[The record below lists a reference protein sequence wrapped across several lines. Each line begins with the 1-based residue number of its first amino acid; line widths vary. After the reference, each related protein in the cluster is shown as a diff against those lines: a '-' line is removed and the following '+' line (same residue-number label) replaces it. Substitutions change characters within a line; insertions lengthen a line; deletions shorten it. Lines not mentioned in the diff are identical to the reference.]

1 MKTSVMEVRDML
13 SVLSVLGVEKRI
25 GEVPGVES
33 VTVNYAAGN
42 ATVRFDETRL
52 SLADIRSDV
61 RQSGSKADAAEGRD
75 KGAEA
80 AKEPKAPAA
89 DNKPVALK
97 TPPAAAS
104 ADATPPATTKPAPE
118 AAPKADAV
126 PADKGGMK
134 GMKGMPDSD

>member
-33 VTVNYAAGN
+33 VTVNFAAGS

-61 RQSGSKADAAEGRD
+61 RQSGSKADAAQDGD
-75 KGAEA
+75 KDPGA
-80 AKEPKAPAA
+80 PDAPAG
-89 DNKPVALK
+89 DSESVASK
-97 TPPAAAS
+97 TPPATAS
-104 ADATPPATTKPAPE
+104 ADAKPPATPPSAAVTTPA
-118 AAPKADAV
+118 ADV
-126 PADKGGMK
+126 PPPGKTGK
-134 GMKGMPDSD
+134 S